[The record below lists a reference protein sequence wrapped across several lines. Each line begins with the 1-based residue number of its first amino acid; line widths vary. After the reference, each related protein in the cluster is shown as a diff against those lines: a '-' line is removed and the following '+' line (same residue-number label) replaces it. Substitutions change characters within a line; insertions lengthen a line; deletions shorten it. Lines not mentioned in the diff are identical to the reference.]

1 MDGPLDLDQFQVVAA
16 GRLEGPRLALRA
28 GIIGASHFLALRAGQ
43 GAPLH
48 EVFACGAVRVEAPA
62 ARLRQVAVRE
72 LSESGTAFETEG
84 LSYRFRSWSV
94 AAREAA
100 ERLTSLDTRV
110 AEAPAQARE
119 IGLAYTFPGTQPGT
133 QPGARQAA
141 LSPRTVLWARI
152 DTDAASVRVETAHC
166 YPKEETIVFSR
177 TDAQV
182 KP

>member
-1 MDGPLDLDQFQVVAA
+1 VDGPLDLDQFQVLAA

-62 ARLRQVAVRE
+62 ARLRQLAVHE
-72 LSESGTAFETEG
+72 LSESGTAFETDG

-100 ERLTSLDTRV
+100 ERLSYLDARV
-110 AEAPAQARE
+110 AEAPAQSQE

-133 QPGARQAA
+133 RQAA

-177 TDAQV
+177 TDARV